1 MYTAPP
7 AKTEPWGFQDAQ
19 HSIWRLEYWAQF
31 FNVDSSDVVR
41 RMYISVFPKDNFLD
55 ALNVN
60 PDLWGP
66 FWIPTSV
73 IFAMFFTS
81 SLSRGISAVLL
92 GVPREYDFTML
103 SFAAGT
109 VYLYVV
115 VLSAFVFFSTR
126 YFGSQPSLLE
136 VFGIYGYSMTIWIL
150 VAVS

>member
-1 MYTAPP
+1 YTAPP
-7 AKTEPWGFQDAQ
+7 VSGHDVLGTSQGDRSAM
-19 HSIWRLEYWAQF
+19 WRFSYWAQF

-81 SLSRGISAVLL
+81 SLSQGISAVIA
-92 GVPREYDFTML
+92 GVPRDYDFTML
-103 SFAAGT
+103 SFATGA
-109 VYLYVV
+109 VYLYVIA
-115 VLSAFVFFSTR
+115 LSTFVFFATR
-126 YFGSQPSLLE
+126 YFGSQPGLLE
-136 VFGIYGYSMTIWIL
+136 VFGIYGYSMTIWIP
-150 VAVS
+150 VS